1 MRRLQVRILS
11 GVLGRVVELV
21 DTRHLNCLSPKGE
34 CGFDSRPDYKIF
46 GYAIP
51 LTFTSS
57 FLLPWHLRLLSIG
70 QIANKTMEDPY
81 TTIRLGRLLHYRDK
95 AKALDQF
102 MSKKINAKQLMERY
116 DKIEEDKK
124 KWKDGARNH

>member
-21 DTRHLNCLSPKGE
+21 DTRHLNCLSPNGE

-51 LTFTSS
+51 PPLRRGFYRHGINRLC
-57 FLLPWHLRLLSIG
+57 LLVK
-70 QIANKTMEDPY
+70 Q
-81 TTIRLGRLLHYRDK
+81 K
-95 AKALDQF
+95 A
-102 MSKKINAKQLMERY
+102 
-116 DKIEEDKK
+116 
-124 KWKDGARNH
+124 

>member
-1 MRRLQVRILS
+1 MQYLHLYI
-11 GVLGRVVELV
+11 VV
-21 DTRHLNCLSPKGE
+21 
-34 CGFDSRPDYKIF
+34 F
-46 GYAIP
+46 
-51 LTFTSS
+51 
-57 FLLPWHLRLLSIG
+57 
-70 QIANKTMEDPY
+70 IALASTAFVYWSNRQQDHGNPH

-95 AKALDQF
+95 AKVLDQF

>member
-46 GYAIP
+46 VYAIP
-51 LTFTSS
+51 PPLHRRFVYWSNRQQD
-57 FLLPWHLRLLSIG
+57 HG
-70 QIANKTMEDPY
+70 NPY